1 VRGVVAGWGLL
12 LFASAALADEGL
24 PGDAGPGIVPRS
36 VSLAPLPPVA
46 PWTTSVSLLGGVA
59 DPFVGK
65 AVLLGAVRRAFG
77 AWGAEAFAG
86 RAWSWD
92 APGFEV
98 CATGASC
105 RRPSSTSL
113 RAVPGRLDW
122 MGGAWAVIRGGGGK
136 LSPSGS
142 ATWPVSTE
150 AALGAA
156 AVRSTWRDAR
166 EHADTAAALRWGF
179 AAGIGLGEN
188 VELKAELGGLVY
200 GARVRRVDTLERQL
214 WLGAGLAWHPGGR

>member
-1 VRGVVAGWGLL
+1 VKGILAGCGLL
-12 LFASAALADEGL
+12 LAAQVAFADEGL
-24 PGDAGPGIVPRS
+24 RGDSGPGVVPRS

-46 PWTTSVSLLGGVA
+46 PWTTSLSLLGGVA

-92 APGFEV
+92 APGLEL
-98 CATGASC
+98 CATGVRC
-105 RRPSSTSL
+105 RTPPSSSL

-122 MGGAWAVIRGGGGK
+122 MGGAWAVLRGGGGK
-136 LSPSGS
+136 VSPSGS

-156 AVRSTWRDAR
+156 VVRSTWRDAR
-166 EHADTAAALRWGF
+166 EHADTAPALRWGL
-179 AAGIGLGEN
+179 AAGIGLGGD
-188 VELKAELGGLVY
+188 VEIKAELGGLVY

>member
-1 VRGVVAGWGLL
+1 MIFAAWSASAEESRAPLSAGVVP
-12 LFASAALADEGL
+12 S
-24 PGDAGPGIVPRS
+24 S

-46 PWTTSVSLLGGVA
+46 PWTTSMSLLAGVA

-65 AVLLGAVRRAFG
+65 VALLGAVRRSFG

-92 APGFEV
+92 APGLEV

-105 RRPSSTSL
+105 RTPPSSSL

-122 MGGAWAVIRGGGGK
+122 MGGAWAVLRGSGGK

-150 AALGAA
+150 AGLGAA
-156 AVRSTWRDAR
+156 AVRSTWRDGR
-166 EHADTAAALRWGF
+166 EHADVAPALRWGL
-179 AAGIGLGEN
+179 AAGVGLSEGF
-188 VELKAELGGLVY
+188 ELKAELGGLVY
-200 GARVRRVDTLERQL
+200 GAHVRRVDTLERQL